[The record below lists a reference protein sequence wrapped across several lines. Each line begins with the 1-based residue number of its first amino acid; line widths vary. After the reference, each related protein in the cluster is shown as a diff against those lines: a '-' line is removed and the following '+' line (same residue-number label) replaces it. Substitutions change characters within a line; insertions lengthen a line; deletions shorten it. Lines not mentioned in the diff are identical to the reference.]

1 MHEPQ
6 PIPVEVDLR
15 IPILS
20 SARRRSRLRL
30 LLGLCAVLGA
40 LASAAVSSGCIVLA
54 NTEIVLY
61 AEVNA
66 VRTEA
71 GLPPLKAD
79 PVLADIARLHSNDMA
94 VNHTFRHEFADGC
107 TVICVMDE
115 RGVPH
120 AWAGENLEVNN
131 YDWTETAQRAVAK
144 WQSTPEHLANMLNCH
159 YTRFGAGVVP
169 DDTGRIYFSM
179 VFEGDADC

>member
-6 PIPVEVDLR
+6 PASVNVDF
-15 IPILS
+15 PPPA
-20 SARRRSRLRL
+20 SARRRSRLRR
-30 LLGLCAVLGA
+30 LLGLCAVLFV
-40 LASAAVSSGCIVLA
+40 LATSAASTGCIVLA

-71 GLPPLKAD
+71 GLPPLQAD
-79 PVLADIARLHSNDMA
+79 PELADIARFHSTDMA

-107 TVICVMDE
+107 TIICVMDE

-144 WQSTPEHLANMLNCH
+144 WRSTPEHLNNMLSCH

-179 VFEGDADC
+179 VFEGDAAC

>member
-6 PIPVEVDLR
+6 PLSDNVDL
-15 IPILS
+15 PTQP
-20 SARRRSRLRL
+20 SARSRPSLRP
-30 LLGLCAVLGA
+30 LLGFCAVLFFMA
-40 LASAAVSSGCIVLA
+40 ASVASSGCIVLA

-71 GLPPLKAD
+71 GLPPLQAD
-79 PVLADIARLHSNDMA
+79 PELADIARFHSTDMA

-107 TVICVMDE
+107 TIICVMDE
-115 RGVPH
+115 RGVSR
-120 AWAGENLEVNN
+120 AWAGENIEVNN
-131 YDWTETAQRAVAK
+131 YDWSETAQRAVAK
-144 WQSTPEHLANMLNCH
+144 WKTTPEHLKIMLDCH
-159 YTRFGAGVVP
+159 YTRFGAGVIP

-179 VFEGDADC
+179 VFEGHAAC

>member
-1 MHEPQ
+1 M
-6 PIPVEVDLR
+6 
-15 IPILS
+15 
-20 SARRRSRLRL
+20 
-30 LLGLCAVLGA
+30 LLGLCAALFA
-40 LASAAVSSGCIVLA
+40 LATAAISTGCVVLA

-71 GLPPLKAD
+71 GLPPLQAD
-79 PVLADIARLHSNDMA
+79 PELADIARFHSTDMA
-94 VNHTFRHEFADGC
+94 VNHTFRHEFANGC
-107 TVICVMDE
+107 TIICVMDE
-115 RGVPH
+115 RGVSR

-144 WQSTPEHLANMLNCH
+144 WRSTPEHLKNILGCH
-159 YTRFGAGVVP
+159 YTRFGAGVIP

-179 VFEGDADC
+179 IFEGDAAC